1 VNEFKLF
8 NIRTKILIGL
18 LTMMGVYTTPAW
30 GQRAIISFD
39 GVKIYA
45 LPLEDEAPTTVLSK
59 GDTVRIIGQ
68 RGEWV
73 KIGYQDGRKG
83 WMKIEVKREPA
94 MNAKNSKKSESE
106 ISPGLAETNGVNV
119 TATNSAEEP
128 PPDRISKSTPDKMVF
143 SGQRVY
149 RRFGYSFGMG
159 LIETDYTYNWKFV
172 FHSTPR
178 LALEGSFRHVLGG
191 AADSYFIMANLS
203 YLLKEK
209 QKLLPYLTG
218 GVGVINTVPD
228 RSIGADGVSHMAINV
243 GLGARKFLK
252 EKLAVTF
259 NANQYTA
266 FVGKGIRHYREVTIG
281 MLVGKFWD

>member
-1 VNEFKLF
+1 MNVFKVF
-8 NIRTKILIGL
+8 NFRIDVLIGL
-18 LTMMGVYTTPAW
+18 LVMMGTFTTPVW
-30 GQRAIISFD
+30 GQRAIISLD
-39 GVKIYA
+39 GVRIYP
-45 LPLEDEAPTTVLSK
+45 LPLEDGAPATVLSK

-73 KIGYQDGRKG
+73 KVGYHDGRKG
-83 WMKIEVKREPA
+83 WMKIELKREHA
-94 MNAKNSKKSESE
+94 MNAKNSKKSKSE
-106 ISPGLAETNGVNV
+106 ISPGLAETNGVHIA
-119 TATNSAEEP
+119 ATSGVEEA
-128 PPDRISKSTPDKMVF
+128 PPDQLVKSAPDKMVK
-143 SGQRVY
+143 GQRVY

-159 LIETDYTYNWKFV
+159 LIQTDYTYNWKFV

-209 QKLLPYLTG
+209 KRLLPYLTG

-252 EKLAVTF
+252 EKLALTF

-266 FVGKGIRHYREVTIG
+266 FVGKGVRHYREVTIG
-281 MLVGKFWD
+281 ILVGKFWD